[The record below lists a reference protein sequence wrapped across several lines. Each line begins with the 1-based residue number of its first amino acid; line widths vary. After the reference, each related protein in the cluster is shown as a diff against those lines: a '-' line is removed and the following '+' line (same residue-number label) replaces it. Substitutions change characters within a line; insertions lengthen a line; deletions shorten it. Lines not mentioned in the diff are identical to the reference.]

1 MFRFLEM
8 QRLLFAMMVLS
19 ACTVWGQQSELTG
32 IIQDS
37 SGGSIGRASLS
48 AQNVATNVVRST
60 TTNES
65 GAYTIANLPPGVY
78 TLTVEASGFEKN
90 IIENLRLE
98 VSAKVARNITLTVGN
113 SSQAVT
119 VSGSSINV
127 NTIDASVSTVVDRQF
142 VENIPLNGR
151 TFQSLLTMV
160 PGTAIVP
167 TGAYAHDSGYITV
180 NGQRTESNYFM
191 VDGVSANTGT
201 TPYRS
206 VGGGMGFSGSGPGN
220 TALGTTQSL
229 VSIDAL
235 QEFRAITS
243 TYSAEYGRTP
253 GGQFSFT
260 TRGGTNELHGS
271 LFNYFRND
279 KLDATNWFN
288 NANRLTKPA
297 MRQNNFGGTLGGPL
311 QIPGVYN
318 GKDRTFFFFSYE
330 GLRLRTPQTT
340 VNRTVPSL
348 ELRQSAHPGLHGFLN
363 SFPLPNGADWGN
375 GLALYAGSFSNP
387 GELNSSSI
395 RMDHSFSDAFKVF
408 GRFSYAP
415 SVSGSRGTTRVSQI
429 TNAVGNTTTATFGA
443 TNILS
448 PRLSNEA
455 RFNYTRNLR
464 ALSYVLDDY
473 DGSTPWDLSAIPG
486 LGSTGWLWSGYIYG
500 GGDVRTTMTPQDI
513 NQEQFNVTNSMTASL
528 GRHNLKFGVDYRR
541 LGTPLILPEFQITLY
556 IQTEEQ
562 IRNNNSNIQVSRYT
576 GPFRP
581 VYQNFSAFIQDEW
594 KVTNRLNLSLGVRW
608 DVNPAPKDSY
618 GSDPYTVDQISNLAT
633 TRLAP
638 RGTALWATQWANF
651 APRAGFAYRLRETP
665 GWETIVRGGF
675 GIFYDMGNNQG
686 SVGYGGV
693 GLSTSTYFNGGQFP
707 LTRAQLDTVPQP
719 TIDTPYAAGVYG
731 GVSAYDPSLK
741 LPYSPQWNFSIEQK
755 LGDLQSFTA
764 SYVGSAGRRLLV
776 NQSFRPA
783 LLGNPNFSTT
793 GSLNIT
799 RNRAT
804 SDYNALQL
812 QFQRRLSRGFQSQF
826 SYTWSHAIDESSTN
840 FAITALL
847 RGNADF
853 DIRHNFQAALTYDIP
868 GNYSNRFL
876 SAVLKQW
883 AVDSRISARTGLPI
897 NVSNTTGFDMANGL
911 SLDYQPNLVYGQPLY
926 IYGDNFP
933 GGRRINRNAFET
945 TPAGVQGNLGR
956 NVIRSFGAF
965 QADVA
970 VRREFSFGDRW
981 NLQFRAEAFNLTNR
995 PNFGSINSSL
1005 TSNAAIFGLATNTL
1019 NGQLSGLN
1027 SLYQMGGP
1035 RSMQL
1040 ALKLRF

>member
-1 MFRFLEM
+1 MLKFWRSMLI
-8 QRLLFAMMVLS
+8 AMVLC
-19 ACTVWGQQSELTG
+19 ACTAWGQQAELTG
-32 IIQDS
+32 IVQDS
-37 SGGSIGRASLS
+37 SGGSVGQASVS
-48 AQNVATNVVRST
+48 IQNTATNVTRST

-65 GAYTIANLPPGVY
+65 GVY
-78 TLTVEASGFEKN
+78 TLPLLQPGQYRLTVEAQGFEKN
-90 IIENLRLE
+90 IVEDIRLE
-98 VSAKVARNITLTVGN
+98 VSAKVSRNITLAVG
-113 SSQAVT
+113 SSNQAVT
-119 VSGSSINV
+119 ISGSSINV

-167 TGAYAHDSGYITV
+167 VGTYAHDAGYITV
-180 NGQRTESNYFM
+180 NGQRAESNYFM
-191 VDGVSANTGT
+191 VDGVSANTGS

-206 VGGGMGFSGSGPGN
+206 VGAGVGFSGSGPGN

-260 TRGGTNELHGS
+260 TRGGTNEFHGS
-271 LFNYFRND
+271 VFNYFRND
-279 KLDATNWFN
+279 KLDANNWFN
-288 NANRLTKPA
+288 NANRLAKPA
-297 MRQNNFGGTLGGPL
+297 MRQNNFGGTFGGPL
-311 QIPGVYN
+311 SIPGLYN
-318 GKDRTFFFFSYE
+318 GKDRTFFFYSYE

-340 VNRTVPSL
+340 VNRAVPSL
-348 ELRQSAHPGLHGFLN
+348 ELRQTAHPGLHGFLN

-375 GLALYAGSFSNP
+375 GLALYAGTFSNP
-387 GELNSSSI
+387 GKLDTNSL
-395 RMDHSFSDAFKVF
+395 RVDHSFSDSFKVF
-408 GRFSYAP
+408 GRFSYSP
-415 SVSGSRGTTRVSQI
+415 SLSGSRGTTRVSQI

-455 RFNYTRNLR
+455 RFNYTKNLR
-464 ALSYVLDDY
+464 ALSYQLDDY
-473 DGSTPWDLSAIPG
+473 GGSTPWDLSAIPG
-486 LGSTGWLWSGYIYG
+486 LGDTGWLWSGYIYG

-513 NQEQFNVTNSMTASL
+513 NQEQFNVTNNMTASL

-541 LGTPLILPEFQITLY
+541 LSTPLILPEFQITLY

-562 IRNNNSNIQVSRYT
+562 IRNNTSNIQVSRYT

-594 KVTNRLNLSLGVRW
+594 KISNRLNLSLGVRW

-618 GSDPYTVDQISNLAT
+618 GQDPYTIDQITNLAT
-633 TRLAP
+633 AKLAP
-638 RGTALWATQWANF
+638 RGTALWGTQWANF

-693 GLSTSTYFNGGQFP
+693 GLSTSTYFNGAQFP

-719 TIDTPYAAGVYG
+719 TISTPYAAGVYG
-731 GVSAYDPSLK
+731 GVSAYDPNLK
-741 LPYSPQWNFSIEQK
+741 LPYSPQWNVAIEQK
-755 LGDLQSFTA
+755 LGDLQSFTV

-776 NQSFRPA
+776 NRSYRPA
-783 LLGNPNFSTT
+783 LLGNPNFATD
-793 GSLNIT
+793 GALNIT
-799 RNRAT
+799 HNRAK

-812 QFQRRLSRGFQSQF
+812 QFQRRLSKGFQSQV
-826 SYTWSHAIDESSTN
+826 SYTWSHAIDEASSN
-840 FAITALL
+840 FSLNALL

-853 DIRHNFQAALTYDIP
+853 DIRQNFQVAFTYDIP
-868 GNYSNRFL
+868 GTYTNRFL
-876 SAVLKQW
+876 SGLLTQW

-897 NVSNTTGFDMANGL
+897 NVSNTTGFDAANGIQQE
-911 SLDYQPNLVYGQPLY
+911 YQPNLVAGQPLY
-926 IYGDNFP
+926 IYGDNLP
-933 GGRRINRNAFET
+933 GGRRVNRAAFET
-945 TPAGVQGNLGR
+945 TAAGVQGNLGR
-956 NVIRSFGAF
+956 NVVRSFGAF
-965 QADVA
+965 QGDVS
-970 VRREFSFGDRW
+970 VRRNFKFAERL
-981 NLQFRAEAFNLTNR
+981 NLQFRAEAFNLLNR
-995 PNFGSINSSL
+995 ANFGSINSSL
-1005 TSNAAIFGLATNTL
+1005 TANQSIFGVATNTL

-1035 RSMQL
+1035 RSVQL
-1040 ALKLRF
+1040 ALKLQF